1 MSAKPIRILIVD
13 DELPIREATKYFLV
27 DMGYEAYTAN
37 SFKETFTALDE
48 VDFHIVIVDLVLPDG
63 NGEELIKDIA
73 EKYPA
78 IKFIIHT
85 GLIYY
90 TPPDNL
96 KNFGI
101 SLENVLYK
109 PYRDI
114 SDLENII
121 KVVLNK

>member
-1 MSAKPIRILIVD
+1 
-13 DELPIREATKYFLV
+13 
-27 DMGYEAYTAN
+27 MGYEANTAN
-37 SFKETFTALDE
+37 SLKETFTVLDD

-85 GLIYY
+85 GSMYY

-96 KNFGI
+96 KKLGI
-101 SLENVLYK
+101 SSENVLFK
-109 PYRDI
+109 PYKDV

-121 KVVLNK
+121 KLVLNK